1 MSHVNA
7 LSVFVFLQRSDFT
20 VQLHQIWDSE
30 SCPVPAPFW
39 TRRHETCRFNS
50 CITRAPNRKVSCI
63 IETCRDCLWTFY
75 IIYIYICTLYIHILC
90 NCLWRSAKSQLN
102 SKGYPSWNPD
112 HPSMGYITICGS
124 RWHDKLFD
132 MASTA
137 AISGPSF
144 RVLESFWTASPKCV
158 WVWTWSLETTAF
170 FDKKKRSKN
179 RRKTKT
185 IRPRY
190 ETLASVRKANWTKA
204 DSGGPVTYRCEE
216 IKAAKFGT
224 IRHRCKYKA
233 DILPGGS
240 LLFIA
245 AIWEIRATATVQWL
259 LQVSRVQEI
268 HQHTTST
275 GPWGK
280 CPWPFGTAAMAP
292 HDTPTWHSDM
302 VPQLGRTWHRDMA
315 PNHNSQA

>member
-112 HPSMGYITICGS
+112 HPSMGYKQFVVLDDMTSCLTWQALQRYQVRPSECWSHSGLQVRNVS
-124 RWHDKLFD
+124 ESELGAWKRLLF
-132 MASTA
+132 STKKT
-137 AISGPSF
+137 
-144 RVLESFWTASPKCV
+144 LEK
-158 WVWTWSLETTAF
+158 
-170 FDKKKRSKN
+170 SKEN
-179 RRKTKT
+179 ENDTPT
-185 IRPRY
+185 IR
-190 ETLASVRKANWTKA
+190 
-204 DSGGPVTYRCEE
+204 DSRLGAEGQLDEGRLRRSCDLSMRRDQSS
-216 IKAAKFGT
+216 K
-224 IRHRCKYKA
+224 IRNNSAQVQIQSRHFARRLFTFHSCDLGNKG
-233 DILPGGS
+233 DSNGS
-240 LLFIA
+240 M
-245 AIWEIRATATVQWL
+245 TT
-259 LQVSRVQEI
+259 SRVQEI

>member
-75 IIYIYICTLYIHILC
+75 IIYIYIYVHCTFIFYVIACEDLPSHSWTPKDIPLEIQTILAWATNNLWFSMTWQAVWHGKHC
-90 NCLWRSAKSQLN
+90 SDIRSVLQSAGVILDCKSEMCLSLNLELGNDCFFRQKKTLEKSKENENDTPAIRDSRLGAEGQLDEGRLRRSCDLSMRRDQSSKIRNN
-102 SKGYPSWNPD
+102 SAQVQIQSRHFARRLFTFHSCDLGNKGDSNG
-112 HPSMGYITICGS
+112 SM
-124 RWHDKLFD
+124 
-132 MASTA
+132 
-137 AISGPSF
+137 
-144 RVLESFWTASPKCV
+144 
-158 WVWTWSLETTAF
+158 TT
-170 FDKKKRSKN
+170 
-179 RRKTKT
+179 
-185 IRPRY
+185 
-190 ETLASVRKANWTKA
+190 
-204 DSGGPVTYRCEE
+204 
-216 IKAAKFGT
+216 
-224 IRHRCKYKA
+224 
-233 DILPGGS
+233 
-240 LLFIA
+240 
-245 AIWEIRATATVQWL
+245 
-259 LQVSRVQEI
+259 SRVQEI